1 METSTNNLSTMT
13 PISRD
18 ALHLHNDFMLVI
30 TMLFIV
36 VFGIMIYTMV
46 KHRRSAGYQPTK
58 FTGPTGTVQWLWA
71 MVPFAIL
78 LFIDYAPVS
87 YTHLDVYKRQDHG
100 HMLSFLSD
108 LPILQLTIHTPS
120 GAWPCFSS
128 GPSAR
133 SRRTAGWQTA
143 PLPTATAPS
152 RSAP

>member
-78 LFIDYAPVS
+78 LFIDYA
-87 YTHLDVYKRQDHG
+87 LMG
-100 HMLSFLSD
+100 LN
-108 LPILQLTIHTPS
+108 
-120 GAWPCFSS
+120 
-128 GPSAR
+128 
-133 SRRTAGWQTA
+133 
-143 PLPTATAPS
+143 
-152 RSAP
+152 